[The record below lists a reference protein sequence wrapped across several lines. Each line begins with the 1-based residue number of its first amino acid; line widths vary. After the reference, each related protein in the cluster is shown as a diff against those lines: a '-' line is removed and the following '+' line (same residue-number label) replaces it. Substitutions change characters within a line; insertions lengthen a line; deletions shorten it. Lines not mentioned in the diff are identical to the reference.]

1 MTDAPRRRATRLVVL
16 DGYPV
21 ELLGDGTLHFGTS
34 FSLVYEELAR
44 HFAEVRVIVPHLDLR
59 AGRKLNRAAGR
70 VEGLSFHLL
79 PHFADPADFFRR
91 AVADLVP
98 TIRGLLGAT
107 KGADALLLRYPSPVA
122 PLALLAARFHR
133 LRVVP
138 FAMGSWLETVRA
150 LPPGPRTLAQQLVVG
165 AFELFHRR
173 LVARRPSI
181 STAPYL
187 DEFPAVRF
195 GFVTALRGDEI
206 PPLSPRPPR
215 DGRPARLLFVGRL
228 TDAKGLPV
236 LLEAF
241 ERILAAGTDAQL
253 EIAGDGYLAD
263 ELARR
268 AARPPLA
275 GRVILAGELDWPELD
290 RRYRQADLF
299 VLPSFTEGVPKVLLE
314 AMTRGC
320 PALSTRVGSVPRLF
334 RDGEHLRLVAPGDA
348 TALGAAMSE
357 LLADPDAAAAM
368 AARAHAVASRCDLAT
383 TVARLAGLVDEC
395 AGADR

>member
-1 MTDAPRRRATRLVVL
+1 MRLVVL

-21 ELLGDGTLHFGTS
+21 ELLGDGSLRFGTS
-34 FSLVYEELAR
+34 FSLVYEELSR
-44 HFAEVRVIVPHLDLR
+44 HFAEVRVVVPHVDRR

-70 VEGLSFHLL
+70 AEGLSFHLL
-79 PHFADPADFFRR
+79 PFFADPADFFRR
-91 AVADLVP
+91 APRDLASTV
-98 TIRGLLGAT
+98 RGLLAAT
-107 KGADALLLRYPSPVA
+107 RGADALLLRYPSPVA

-138 FAMGSWLETVRA
+138 FAMGSWLETVRS
-150 LPPGPRTLAQQLVVG
+150 LPPGPRALAQQLVVG

-195 GFVTALRGDEI
+195 GFVTALRGEEI
-206 PPLSPRPPR
+206 PPPAPRPPR
-215 DGRPARLLFVGRL
+215 TGRPARLLFVGRL

-241 ERILAAGTDAQL
+241 ERLLAAGTDARL

-268 AARPPLA
+268 VTRPPLA
-275 GRVILAGELDWPELD
+275 GRVVLAGELDWPALD
-290 RRYRQADLF
+290 RRYREADLF
-299 VLPSFTEGVPKVLLE
+299 VLPSLTEGVPKVLLE

-320 PALSTRVGSVPRLF
+320 PSVSTRVGSVPRLF

-348 TALGAAMSE
+348 AGLAAAMGE

-368 AARAHAVASRCDLAT
+368 ATRAHAVAARCDLAT
-383 TVARLAGLVDEC
+383 TVARLAELVDEC
-395 AGADR
+395 AREAR